1 MTGYGRAYGVWA
13 SLNFRRWHMKRIIFT
28 IGAVLF
34 FLGASSI
41 DSKQLAIPMAM
52 TVIGLIL
59 MRATKEVLNERD

>member
-1 MTGYGRAYGVWA
+1 
-13 SLNFRRWHMKRIIFT
+13 MKTIIFY
-28 IGAVLF
+28 IGFALF

-41 DSKQLAIPMAM
+41 DNEVLVIPMAL

>member
-1 MTGYGRAYGVWA
+1 
-13 SLNFRRWHMKRIIFT
+13 MKRIIFT

-52 TVIGLIL
+52 TVIGLII